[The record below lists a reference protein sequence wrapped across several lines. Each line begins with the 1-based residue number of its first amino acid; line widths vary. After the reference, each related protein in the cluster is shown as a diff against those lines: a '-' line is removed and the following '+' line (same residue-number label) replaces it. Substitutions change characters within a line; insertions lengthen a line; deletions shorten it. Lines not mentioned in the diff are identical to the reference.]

1 MMTNLAGERRTSTA
15 THVESCKIKEF
26 LSIKAH
32 TASDAINRI
41 KRRDKRN
48 YYE

>member
-1 MMTNLAGERRTSTA
+1 MMTKSKPITG
-15 THVESCKIKEF
+15 VFIVDSCKIKEF